1 MADKNNTN
9 KESLPKL
16 ATGIRGLDKH
26 LYGGSN
32 VNTDMDNLIG
42 KKVRRHTILLRNE
55 KAKNF
60 YLLLGIIDAVEN
72 DMQDY
77 PHDGEKTIC
86 ERASTSSGKNPYNI
100 YYTSDIATISNE
112 FVANPAE
119 NYVVDGD
126 HIFMLSG
133 NRFKLYPNSINTFFT
148 VYNDGDARPLK
159 MVLPKRDCG
168 CSLHILQGSSDAILA
183 IFKGNEYL
191 QKQMS
196 ELSQE
201 FLHCDLTRYTNVIGN
216 MYVIQYHPEFRKI
229 DWKVCKTL
237 GGLVG
242 KVTYRKQGNT
252 KYQCC
257 AINSDANGIILER
270 KTIDFSTGDR
280 MVLIPFDSDIEQ
292 VEVLIVDDN
301 GQIVYRT
308 QNMHFIRSISLGMS
322 INSMIVKMKSKDKEG
337 KEHIEDIPKFS
348 TTRSVIG
355 AQSDIDQIIVKD
367 TKSYEQAEREFKFI
381 FFDGDKNLKEQNLQ
395 KAHDVLMAI
404 QNHANNKI
412 IICDPYFG
420 ADELYKYVFHQRSL
434 DVSVRILTS
443 KSITKEQAKALK
455 LAQEKYNAIVN
466 GSKVKCRV
474 MRGQSDLHDRFLV
487 VDNNVWI
494 LGTSLN
500 NFGER
505 ATTIAMVPEDSRAK
519 IISKVDAWWFDDT
532 ITEDLENYATN

>member
-1 MADKNNTN
+1 MN
-9 KESLPKL
+9 
-16 ATGIRGLDKH
+16 
-26 LYGGSN
+26 
-32 VNTDMDNLIG
+32 NLIG
-42 KKVRRHTILLRNE
+42 KKVRRHSILLGNE
-55 KAKNF
+55 NAKKF
-60 YLLLGIIDAVEN
+60 YLLLGVIDAVEN

-77 PHDGEKTIC
+77 PHDGEIIIRK
-86 ERASTSSGKNPYNI
+86 RASTSSGKNQYNI
-100 YYTSDIATISNE
+100 YYKSDIATISNE
-112 FVANPAE
+112 FVANPAG

-133 NRFKLYPNSINTFFT
+133 DGFKLYPNSINTFFA
-148 VYNDGDARPLK
+148 VYNDGDARPIK
-159 MVLPKRDCG
+159 MILPKRDCG
-168 CSLHILQGSSDAILA
+168 CNLHILQGGSDAILA
-183 IFKGNEYL
+183 LFKENEYL
-191 QKQMS
+191 QKQLS

-201 FLHCDLTRYTNVIGN
+201 FLHCDLTRYKNVIGN
-216 MYVIQYHPEFRKI
+216 IYVIQYHTEFRKI

-242 KVTYRKQGNT
+242 KVTYRKQGYT

-270 KTIDFSTGDR
+270 RTIEFSTGDR

-292 VEVLIVDDN
+292 IEVMITDDK

-308 QNMHFIRSISLGMS
+308 QNMHFIRSISLGTS
-322 INSMIVKMKSKDKEG
+322 INSMIVKLRSKDKEG
-337 KEHIEDIPKFS
+337 KEHVEDIPKFS

-355 AQSDIDQIIVKD
+355 TQSDIDQNIVKD

-395 KAHDVLMAI
+395 KAHDVLMEI
-404 QNHANNKI
+404 QNRANDKI

-443 KSITKEQAKALK
+443 KNITKEQAKVLK

-466 GSKVKCRV
+466 GSKVKCRM

-494 LGTSLN
+494 LGTSFN

-505 ATTIAMVPEDSRAK
+505 ATTIAMVPEESRAK
-519 IISKVDAWWFDDT
+519 IISKVEAWWFDNA
-532 ITEDLENYATN
+532 ITEDIESYAAN